1 MWLDGHYL
9 LAQLIID
16 VLHCAVPGILLCLES
31 EQHHYNMRSMLAN
44 HISATTL
51 KVSYERP
58 YECNATDKNNFHQ
71 NLLLQIEGTFSSG
84 MR

>member
-1 MWLDGHYL
+1 
-9 LAQLIID
+9 
-16 VLHCAVPGILLCLES
+16 
-31 EQHHYNMRSMLAN
+31 MLAN
-44 HISATTL
+44 HISATNL

-71 NLLLQIEGTFSSG
+71 NLKLQIEGTFSSG